1 MRGSNRYIRSLK
13 AGFFRLGDF
22 SHVVTKRILAGATGA
37 AVMAGVALLSAP
49 AIGAPGD
56 LPRAKSRIATA
67 PRAIGAFTPAAAD
80 PRLAAALAKAGI
92 GSGNFRFTPTEAR
105 RDGNRAITV
114 AVRASGVENGRNAMA
129 SAAPASVSM
138 APIAY
143 NLGAAVGWKRFAL
156 SGDLTRVDLGAQPG
170 SRESVDLGVS
180 YVDKRSVARVKA
192 TADRPLAGGPRL
204 VEDAKSYSV
213 DVNGTYS
220 LTRNIDLTAGL
231 RYKSDRDRLER
242 IHDERRDSQAV
253 YVGTA
258 FKF

>member
-1 MRGSNRYIRSLK
+1 MI
-13 AGFFRLGDF
+13 
-22 SHVVTKRILAGATGA
+22 TKRVMVATTGAALAGA
-37 AVMAGVALLSAP
+37 ALLAVP

-56 LPRAKSRIATA
+56 APREKRIAAA

-80 PRLAAALAKAGI
+80 PRLAAALARAGI
-92 GSGNFRFTPTEAR
+92 GAGNFRFTPTEAR

-114 AVRASGVENGRNAMA
+114 AVRAGGRGNDTGRSLA
-129 SAAPASVSM
+129 SAAPATVSM

-156 SGDLTRVDLGAQPG
+156 SSDLTRVDLGAQPG
-170 SRESVDLGVS
+170 SRETVDLGLS

-192 TADRPLAGGPRL
+192 TADRPLPGAPRL
-204 VEDAKSYSV
+204 IDGAKGYSV

-220 LTRNIDLTAGL
+220 LTRNLDLTAGL
-231 RYKSDRDRLER
+231 QYRTERDRLER
-242 IHDERRDSQAV
+242 LRDERRDSQAV

-258 FKF
+258 FRF

>member
-1 MRGSNRYIRSLK
+1 MQGSNRYIRDLK
-13 AGFFRLGDF
+13 LDSTRLREARV
-22 SHVVTKRILAGATGA
+22 SKARTLAMVTGA
-37 AVMAGVALLSAP
+37 ALSGAALLAVP

-56 LPRAKSRIATA
+56 APRAKAKIPTA

-92 GSGNFRFTPTEAR
+92 GSGNFRFTPTDAR
-105 RDGNRAITV
+105 REGNRAITV
-114 AVRASGVENGRNAMA
+114 AVRSTGIETGRTGMA
-129 SAAPASVSM
+129 SAAPAAVSM

-170 SRESVDLGVS
+170 SRESVDLGLA
-180 YVDKRSVARVKA
+180 YVDKRAVARVKA

-204 VEDAKSYSV
+204 VEEPKSYSV

-231 RYKSDRDRLER
+231 RYKTDRDRLER
-242 IHDERRDSQAV
+242 FRDDRRDSQAV

>member
-1 MRGSNRYIRSLK
+1 MITTR
-13 AGFFRLGDF
+13 
-22 SHVVTKRILAGATGA
+22 TLAVATGA
-37 AVMAGVALLSAP
+37 AFLAGAALSSVP

-56 LPRAKSRIATA
+56 ATRTKTRIASA

-92 GSGNFRFTPTEAR
+92 GAGSFRFTPTEAR

-114 AVRASGVENGRNAMA
+114 AVRATGIEPGRNAMA
-129 SAAPASVSM
+129 SAAPASVSL

-170 SRESVDLGVS
+170 SRESVDVGVA

-204 VEDAKSYSV
+204 IEEAKSYSV

-231 RYKSDRDRLER
+231 RYKTDRDRLER
-242 IHDERRDSQAV
+242 FRDERRDSQAV

>member
-1 MRGSNRYIRSLK
+1 MVSRW
-13 AGFFRLGDF
+13 GFAT
-22 SHVVTKRILAGATGA
+22 VVTTR
-37 AVMAGVALLSAP
+37 VMAGLTVALLGSAALIAVP
-49 AIGAPGD
+49 ALGAPES
-56 LPRAKSRIATA
+56 PARAKQRVASA

-92 GSGNFRFTPTEAR
+92 GAGNFRFTPTDAR

-114 AVRASGVENGRNAMA
+114 AVRATRAGTDAGRQTA

-170 SRESVDLGVS
+170 SRESVDVGVA

-192 TADRPLAGGPRL
+192 TADRPLAGTPRL

-220 LTRNIDLTAGL
+220 LTRNLDLTAGL

-242 IHDERRDSQAV
+242 SRDERRDSQAV

-258 FKF
+258 FRF

>member
-1 MRGSNRYIRSLK
+1 MAKTRTLAAI
-13 AGFFRLGDF
+13 
-22 SHVVTKRILAGATGA
+22 AGAA
-37 AVMAGVALLSAP
+37 LAGVALLAVP

-56 LPRAKSRIATA
+56 APRSKARIATA

-92 GSGNFRFTPTEAR
+92 GAGNFRFTPTEAR

-114 AVRASGVENGRNAMA
+114 AVRATGVETGRATLA
-129 SAAPASVSM
+129 SAAPASVSL

-170 SRESVDLGVS
+170 SRESVDLGVA
-180 YVDKRSVARVKA
+180 YVGKRSVAQVKA
-192 TADRPLAGGPRL
+192 TADRPLGSGPRL
-204 VEDAKSYSV
+204 IEDAKSYSV

-242 IHDERRDSQAV
+242 FRDERRDSQAV